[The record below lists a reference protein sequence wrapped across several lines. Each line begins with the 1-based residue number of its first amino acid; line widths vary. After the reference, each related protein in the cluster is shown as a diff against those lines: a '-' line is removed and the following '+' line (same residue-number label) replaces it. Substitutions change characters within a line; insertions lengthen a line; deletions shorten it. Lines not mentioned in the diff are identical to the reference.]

1 MHFLSN
7 SFMQY
12 EAQCWVK
19 QKKHDTHQNRDN
31 EKKNKSLCHVLYEM
45 RQLFFCFLHR
55 LTLTFFSWTSIKEV
69 CAALHNNCDI
79 RASRYNGNNSIK

>member
-31 EKKNKSLCHVLYEM
+31 EKKKTRACVMYCMKCDS
-45 RQLFFCFLHR
+45 
-55 LTLTFFSWTSIKEV
+55 FSFVFSI
-69 CAALHNNCDI
+69 A
-79 RASRYNGNNSIK
+79 